1 MDSDRAGEALSG
13 SEKEFYF
20 RQSHGKTRI
29 ESVLRAMLKQFV
41 KHMITRAALGL
52 SKTSVGLYAYQQI
65 IDTSMKRKRV
75 VNYRSHRMVFAV
87 PNWLNQYRIDTFAIK
102 EPETLE
108 WVDSVPEGAVLWDVG
123 ANIGLYAIYAAKAR
137 NCRVYAFEPSVFNLE
152 LLARNIFLNNLQ
164 NRITII
170 PVALSDQLGLNSF
183 KMTTTAWGG
192 ALSTFGQDFDQN
204 GALLKD
210 IFEYQTLGMSIT
222 DVVSLLHIPQPDY
235 IKIDVDGIEHLILRG
250 GGNVL
255 AKVNGVLIEINDKF
269 LEQAEESVRLLEN
282 AGLSL
287 HRKCD
292 LGVPNQF
299 NQWWLRAVARMGGT
313 TQSLRK

>member
-1 MDSDRAGEALSG
+1 MIKEVVKRA
-13 SEKEFYF
+13 
-20 RQSHGKTRI
+20 
-29 ESVLRAMLKQFV
+29 
-41 KHMITRAALGL
+41 IT
-52 SKTSVGLYAYQQI
+52 STVVGLTKTAAGRYAYQQI
-65 IDTSMKRKRV
+65 IDTVMKRTKV
-75 VNYRSHRMVFAV
+75 LNHHAHLMTFAV
-87 PNWLNQYRIDTFAIK
+87 PNWLNQYRVDTFATK

-123 ANIGLYAIYAAKAR
+123 ANIGIYAVYAAKAR

-164 NRITII
+164 SRITII

-210 IFEYQTLGMSIT
+210 IFEYQTLGLSIT

-255 AKVNGVLIEINDKF
+255 AKVNGVLIEINDNF
-269 LEQAEESVRLLEN
+269 PEQAEESVRLLES

-299 NQWWLRAVARMGGT
+299 NQWWLRAIE
-313 TQSLRK
+313 RKG

>member
-1 MDSDRAGEALSG
+1 
-13 SEKEFYF
+13 
-20 RQSHGKTRI
+20 
-29 ESVLRAMLKQFV
+29 MLKQFA
-41 KHMITRAALGL
+41 KYIITRAALGL

-65 IDTSMKRKRV
+65 IDNSMKRERV
-75 VNYRSHRMVFAV
+75 VNYRSYRMVFAV
-87 PNWLNQYRIDTFAIK
+87 PNWLNQYRIDTFATK

-108 WVDSVPEGAVLWDVG
+108 WVDSIPEGSALWDVG

-164 NRITII
+164 SQITII
-170 PVALSDQLGLNSF
+170 PVALSDQLGPNSF

-192 ALSTFGQDFDQN
+192 ALSTFGQDFDQD
-204 GALLKD
+204 GALIKD

-222 DVVSLLHIPQPDY
+222 DAVGLLHIPQPDY

-255 AKVNGVLIEINDKF
+255 AKVNGVLIEINDNS
-269 LEQAEESVRLLEN
+269 LEQAEETIRLLEN

-299 NQWWLRAVARMGGT
+299 NQWWLRAIALKG
-313 TQSLRK
+313 SKINP